1 MLRKIFRPELFQIL
15 VKYLPPSI
23 LGIIC
28 IPFDLIFAK
37 VISIIFGNK
46 FLIQENIFDLYIL
59 GSYVIN
65 QKNIII
71 FILVFGITPV
81 LIRAYLSYYTLN
93 ISKNI
98 AVDLFQNLYKYLVHS
113 DGKYISIIGDK
124 NALGII
130 TNHLSTFINLFITP
144 IAQAFSSITIAF
156 LFIIVSIVIEPKAS
170 LLILIT
176 TFILLLLLIKFTK
189 RIREV
194 VTKDLGIYRSTQ
206 IGFVSS
212 ALEQNDLLKYANEK
226 NYMTNR
232 TFEIDSRL
240 RLAIKNSLFLSQSAR
255 FFIEASLP
263 ISFIFIAFEFIN
275 TGKTNNLLIA
285 LILILKSIPFIQQ
298 FITCISTAQ
307 LNQKSYF
314 VLRNLLK
321 EINISKIQFKSG
333 LNLKQF
339 SEILIN
345 EIHISEHGITFPK
358 NVIQLKK
365 LNLIMGK
372 SGAGKS
378 TYLKALTGYFDLQQ
392 NTFFLKDNKNKL
404 TKKKNFIEL
413 YSLSLY
419 QSQNYKLLPLTVL
432 ENIKLLNKE
441 VSIRRVKE
449 MMKLFDIFETS
460 KLSNRQLLNLDLE
473 KRPDFLS
480 GGEIQ
485 RLCLVRDFLSKYEI
499 IFLDEPTS
507 ALDSLTTKKIIKS
520 INQLTALKTIVISTH
535 EKQFTTISPNIYQIK
550 SKR

>member
-1 MLRKIFRPELFQIL
+1 
-15 VKYLPPSI
+15 
-23 LGIIC
+23 
-28 IPFDLIFAK
+28 
-37 VISIIFGNK
+37 
-46 FLIQENIFDLYIL
+46 
-59 GSYVIN
+59 
-65 QKNIII
+65 
-71 FILVFGITPV
+71 
-81 LIRAYLSYYTLN
+81 
-93 ISKNI
+93 
-98 AVDLFQNLYKYLVHS
+98 
-113 DGKYISIIGDK
+113 
-124 NALGII
+124 
-130 TNHLSTFINLFITP
+130 
-144 IAQAFSSITIAF
+144 
-156 LFIIVSIVIEPKAS
+156 
-170 LLILIT
+170 
-176 TFILLLLLIKFTK
+176 
-189 RIREV
+189 
-194 VTKDLGIYRSTQ
+194 
-206 IGFVSS
+206 
-212 ALEQNDLLKYANEK
+212 
-226 NYMTNR
+226 
-232 TFEIDSRL
+232 
-240 RLAIKNSLFLSQSAR
+240 
-255 FFIEASLP
+255 
-263 ISFIFIAFEFIN
+263 
-275 TGKTNNLLIA
+275 
-285 LILILKSIPFIQQ
+285 
-298 FITCISTAQ
+298 
-307 LNQKSYF
+307 
-314 VLRNLLK
+314 
-321 EINISKIQFKSG
+321 
-333 LNLKQF
+333 
-339 SEILIN
+339 
-345 EIHISEHGITFPK
+345 
-358 NVIQLKK
+358 
-365 LNLIMGK
+365 MGK